1 MSDAERIRWNQR
13 YREGSYR
20 GRTHP
25 TPFLALWLPEL
36 PRGRALD
43 VACGSGRNAIYLAD
57 EGYEVDAVDISSE
70 ALARAREKPGGGR
83 PCLHWTE
90 ADLDDF
96 VPAPSGYDLIV
107 VARFVNRLL
116 LPRLP
121 GALKPGGAL
130 LYEHHIRT
138 NEQVDGPKDPEFR
151 LAPGELRSRFHA
163 LDIRYYHEGLV
174 RDPDGRIMALAQM
187 LAFRPPARSD
197 PASVV

>member
-1 MSDAERIRWNQR
+1 MSDTDRITWNQR

-20 GRTHP
+20 ARSHP
-25 TPFLALWLPEL
+25 TPLLEQWLPEL

-43 VACGSGRNAIYLAD
+43 IACGTGRNTLYLAGK
-57 EGYEVDAVDISSE
+57 GYAVDAVDISSE
-70 ALARAREKPGGGR
+70 ALASARGKPGAGN
-83 PCLHWTE
+83 PSISWIE
-90 ADLDDF
+90 ADLDEF
-96 VPAPSGYDLIV
+96 APSASRYDLIA

-130 LYEHHIRT
+130 LYEHHIQSD
-138 NEQVDGPKDPEFR
+138 EPVGGPKNAEFR

-163 LDIRYYHEGLV
+163 LDIYFYHEGLV

-187 LAFRPPARSD
+187 VAFRAR
-197 PASVV
+197 P